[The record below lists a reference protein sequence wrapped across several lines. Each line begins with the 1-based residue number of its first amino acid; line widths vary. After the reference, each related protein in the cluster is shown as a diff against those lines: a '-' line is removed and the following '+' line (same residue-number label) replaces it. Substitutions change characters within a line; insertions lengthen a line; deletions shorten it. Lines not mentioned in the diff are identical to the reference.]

1 MIVKYSPAFFKR
13 LKKVDVRIKR
23 KVKEKILLFSRNPN
37 DPYLNNHLLEREYKG
52 HRSINITSDWRALYR
67 EFREG
72 KDTVAYFVTLGT
84 HKQLYEQKKNN
95 LGNTN

>member
-23 KVKEKILLFSRNPN
+23 KVKEKILLFLKNPHN
-37 DPYLNNHLLEREYKG
+37 PQLNNHLLKREYEG

-67 EFREG
+67 EFQEG
-72 KDTVAYFVTLGT
+72 RDTVAYFVTLGT
-84 HKQLYEQKKNN
+84 HKQLYKQRKN
-95 LGNTN
+95 LGSLN